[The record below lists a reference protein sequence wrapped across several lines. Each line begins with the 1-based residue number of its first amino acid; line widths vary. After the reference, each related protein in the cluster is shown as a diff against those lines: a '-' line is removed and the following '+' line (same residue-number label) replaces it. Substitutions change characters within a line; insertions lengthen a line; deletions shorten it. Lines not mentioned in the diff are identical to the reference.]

1 MSTSKLQVLLD
12 STVAQ
17 FNDLKNGGSITLPEV
32 LKIATGV
39 FKEICTIK
47 ALSTD
52 EKKGLVFLAL
62 QRGLK
67 AAGPL
72 QGLSHVDP
80 GIVSEVEKQSL
91 HVAVMAV
98 FALGDAFPQAFAELQ
113 GFLSYIRCFL
123 SKYLP
128 ACSEAA
134 AAVSVLDP
142 ADGALIAE
150 AVKALKAV
158 TAPPASD
165 PVADPAPAPA
175 AAAPAAPAPAASPP
189 ALVVRTVETSPESVG
204 SVAQNEA
211 PK

>member
-1 MSTSKLQVLLD
+1 MSTSKLQALLD

-17 FNDLKNGGSITLPEV
+17 FNELKNGGALTLPEV

-39 FKEICTIK
+39 FKEIYKTK
-47 ALSTD
+47 TLSTE
-52 EKKGLVFLAL
+52 EKKALVFLAL

-91 HVAVMAV
+91 HMAV
-98 FALGDAFPQAFAELQ
+98 TAVFGLGDAFPQAFAEIQ

-134 AAVSVLDP
+134 TVVYGLDP
-142 ADGALIAE
+142 KDGALIAE

-158 TAPPASD
+158 TAA
-165 PVADPAPAPA
+165 PAPAPA
-175 AAAPAAPAPAASPP
+175 SAPAPPP
-189 ALVVRTVETSPESVG
+189 GLEVRTVETSPESVVP
-204 SVAQNEA
+204 VAQNEV
-211 PK
+211 PN